1 VALIRQGDVVGVLP
15 LADEKALVLLA
26 PDGGAHAIGNA
37 HCCTAFSLRLA
48 APGRSAAP
56 RSRGA
61 LMLASARRLMC
72 HLPRP
77 SPPSRCCGSRCAG
90 KGCPRASGGLPAPT
104 ASDCAGGDRRRT

>member
-1 VALIRQGDVVGVLP
+1 EDAGRGERGGLADRHDARVRVVRPHERGVALIRQGDVVGVLP

-48 APGRSAAP
+48 GPGRSAAP

-72 HLPRP
+72 PPPRP
-77 SPPSRCCGSRCAG
+77 SPP
-90 KGCPRASGGLPAPT
+90 
-104 ASDCAGGDRRRT
+104 